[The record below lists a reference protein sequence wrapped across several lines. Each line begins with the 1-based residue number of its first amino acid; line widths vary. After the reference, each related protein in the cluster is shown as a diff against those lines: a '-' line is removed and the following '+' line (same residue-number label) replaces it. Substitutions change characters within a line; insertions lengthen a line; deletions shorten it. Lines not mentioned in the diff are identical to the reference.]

1 MAALTVS
8 EVRGRISTAVG
19 GITGWAE
26 SKSPYSSFGRD
37 PSSIAHRVYSVG
49 MVRTQPIGDRQ
60 RVTVGTSVK
69 TTAAVRF
76 LFRLRP
82 KDQVADYGQAL
93 DAEHDI
99 IKACMDPTST
109 TRADLQVIFAEVPI
123 REVDDAGEWF
133 MGEVHF
139 DCTHLLALA

>member
-1 MAALTVS
+1 M
-8 EVRGRISTAVG
+8 
-19 GITGWAE
+19 GI
-26 SKSPYSSFGRD
+26 
-37 PSSIAHRVYSVG
+37 
-49 MVRTQPIGDRQ
+49 VRTLALGDRQ
-60 RVTVGTSVK
+60 HINTGSTVKS
-69 TTAAVRF
+69 TAAIRF
-76 LFRLRP
+76 LYRLRP

-99 IKACMDPTST
+99 IKACMAKGSAV
-109 TRADLQVIFAEVPI
+109 RADLQVIFAEVPI